1 MVSPLHPGHPIVG
14 IPPVYSPRNLAA
26 PMATSMMASLPSISS
41 LQTGQ
46 RERYSSGGG
55 PKGPS
60 RSSGGIGSWRLRRIF
75 PPFDGLE
82 LIIDDAIGRMP
93 DAPHAHLPLTVRTDQ
108 GISPSA
114 LLIALAV
121 GHRSDDLAR
130 PLDDTLHLGQGVM
143 NHALELLKRLRRLH
157 PVGAYPLKS
166 LGKHMLNHPAD
177 KRLDFHRFPLD
188 VLALVRTVVR
198 GDPLA
203 IIAINAPEGDRWTH
217 HIFGQI
223 GRQALRARRDIAL
236 LYVGD
241 EPIAIARVTDIN
253 QTVDLFRP
261 QRLAQHRQ
269 QMPLPLFS
277 QHRIWQRVEMD
288 PLLGL
293 LSPSTTGGDEVQM
306 GIVLA
311 IAAMGLDDDDV
322 TAFEV
327 LAADPA
333 EDVIQAPH
341 PTAHERTQHRWRLLI
356 KSVPQNLRH
365 GEDDMTVDD
374 ALMQHLADL
383 ADPVVDVNL
392 GAPQAQ
398 RRLTT
403 HSDAMG
409 ALPAIQAPV
418 VDVPY
423 LVRVPACEHLVYK
436 LIIVSLMVPRMASFE
451 AVPVLGKDLLEDVPV
466 LRGCCNHAGAPSWGS
481 RIFAVQL
488 LYHVSSAQSTPS
500 SAFTQARSSPS
511 LTLEPRGLQ
520 ASRKMEIPVR
530 SSNGGAGS
538 AVRAPWRGPSPG
550 GRGAHSASA
559 AAGTSLG
566 GWRSTSS
573 MSTAFRSSLTS
584 LRSCGR
590 ALSRY

>member
-1 MVSPLHPGHPIVG
+1 
-14 IPPVYSPRNLAA
+14 
-26 PMATSMMASLPSISS
+26 
-41 LQTGQ
+41 
-46 RERYSSGGG
+46 
-55 PKGPS
+55 
-60 RSSGGIGSWRLRRIF
+60 
-75 PPFDGLE
+75 
-82 LIIDDAIGRMP
+82 
-93 DAPHAHLPLTVRTDQ
+93 
-108 GISPSA
+108 
-114 LLIALAV
+114 
-121 GHRSDDLAR
+121 
-130 PLDDTLHLGQGVM
+130 
-143 NHALELLKRLRRLH
+143 
-157 PVGAYPLKS
+157 
-166 LGKHMLNHPAD
+166 
-177 KRLDFHRFPLD
+177 
-188 VLALVRTVVR
+188 
-198 GDPLA
+198 
-203 IIAINAPEGDRWTH
+203 
-217 HIFGQI
+217 
-223 GRQALRARRDIAL
+223 
-236 LYVGD
+236 
-241 EPIAIARVTDIN
+241 
-253 QTVDLFRP
+253 
-261 QRLAQHRQ
+261 
-269 QMPLPLFS
+269 
-277 QHRIWQRVEMD
+277 MD

-293 LSPSTTGGDEVQM
+293 LSPSPTGGDDVQM

-356 KSVPQNLRH
+356 KSVPQYLRH

-481 RIFAVQL
+481 GIYAVQL
-488 LYHVSSAQSTPS
+488 WYHVSSAQSTPS
-500 SAFTQARSSPS
+500 SAFTQVRSSPS

-530 SSNGGAGS
+530 SRN
-538 AVRAPWRGPSPG
+538 
-550 GRGAHSASA
+550 
-559 AAGTSLG
+559 T
-566 GWRSTSS
+566 
-573 MSTAFRSSLTS
+573 
-584 LRSCGR
+584 
-590 ALSRY
+590 